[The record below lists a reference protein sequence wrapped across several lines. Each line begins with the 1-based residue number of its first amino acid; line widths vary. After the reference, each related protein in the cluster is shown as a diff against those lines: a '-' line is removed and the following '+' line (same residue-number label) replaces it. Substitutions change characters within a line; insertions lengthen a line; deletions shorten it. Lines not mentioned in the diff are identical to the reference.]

1 LMGLVQ
7 TQSCGTSLLGVLSN
21 CDKIQIF

>member
-7 TQSCGTSLLGVLSN
+7 TQSCGTSLPGVLSN